1 MKFLHIVQANERNS
15 YNLFRQMHE
24 RYDLS
29 DHVFFVC
36 NYRRVVSR
44 AFPKFYEFKNFVYME
59 EKGTIKKLI
68 KFYKLFKEA
77 DHIILHSLIF
87 TSKKYLFFL
96 YLFRGFL
103 KKATWIE
110 WGADLYNWEL
120 PGLTLKEKLLNHINR
135 EIRKSVSRVGL
146 TIEADEDEVHRQLGD
161 EIPCIYTPLPFAE
174 NRLALLE
181 ETRPLQ
187 TVDKGFK
194 RIQVAHNSLQ
204 LNNHINILSR
214 LEKYKGEDI
223 QIVMPLS
230 YGTFGINGRYG
241 GTAYRK
247 SVIKCAENFFKK
259 EKTVVMSKELPLERY
274 LRYLWSIDV
283 AVFNVNRPIGLAN
296 IIYMLYM
303 GKKVYLPENSPH
315 YKFFVKNGLPIHKT
329 EEIDNMSYEEFVENP
344 EREKIPDWILKRLT
358 PGEDIKNWDVLI
370 GPARSDETPDLCE
383 ESRDGE

>member
-1 MKFLHIVQANERNS
+1 MKYLHVIQANERNS
-15 YNLFRQMHE
+15 YNLFLQMHE

-29 DHVFFVC
+29 DHTFFVC

-77 DHIILHSLIF
+77 DHIVLHSLIF
-87 TSKKYLFFL
+87 TSKKYLLFL
-96 YLFRGFL
+96 YLFRSFL

-120 PGLTLKEKLLNHINR
+120 PGLTLKEKFLNHINR
-135 EIRKSVSRVGL
+135 EIRKSVSQVGL
-146 TIEADEDEVHRQLGD
+146 TIEADEEEVHKQLGED
-161 EIPCIYTPLPFAE
+161 IKCIYTPLPFAG
-174 NRLALLE
+174 NRLELLE
-181 ETRPLQ
+181 ATRPKKE
-187 TVDKGFK
+187 VDKGFV
-194 RIQVAHNSLQ
+194 RVQVAHNALQ

-214 LEKYKGEDI
+214 LEKFKHENM
-223 QIVMPLS
+223 QLVLPLS

-241 GTAYRK
+241 GTTYRK
-247 SVIKCAENFFKK
+247 SVIKCAELFFTK
-259 EKTVVMSKELPLERY
+259 EKTVVMSKEMPLDRY
-274 LRYLWSIDV
+274 LRYLWSVDV
-283 AVFNVNRPIGLAN
+283 AVFNVNRPIVLAN

-315 YKFFVKNGLPIHKT
+315 YKFFVEKGLPIYKT
-329 EEIDNMSYEEFVENP
+329 EDIDRMTYEEFIYNP
-344 EREKIPDWILKRLT
+344 KQDHVPTWILNRLT

-370 GPARSDETPDLCE
+370 NGDFLDDHLVTV
-383 ESRDGE
+383 